1 MFSSLKSL
9 GALNKYFT
17 KYKYYILGGILFIAI
32 SNYFRVLQP
41 QYFRE
46 AMDMIIETVPMYS
59 LVKGSSHAH
68 IMQEFIVL
76 NLIWFGIF
84 VIVQALIMGVFMFFM
99 RQTIIVMSRL
109 VEYDMRKELYAH
121 AQYLD
126 TTYYKKHSTG
136 DLMARMTEDVSR
148 VRQYLGPA
156 LLYGFNLIT
165 LFVLVIYAMFDV
177 NPTLAIYTLI
187 PLPFLSWSIF
197 KVSEKINIWSTAIQ
211 TQLSRLSSISLEI
224 FAGIRD
230 VKSYAQEQ
238 RMGEF
243 FASESEIYLQKN
255 MKRVKVESLFFP
267 IILFVI
273 GISSALTLWVGGK
286 QVMAGEITPGNIA
299 EFFIYITL
307 LTWPITSLGW
317 TASLVQQAAA
327 SQTRINEFMSSD
339 ISFKNGEAPI
349 HKITEDIEFRNVS
362 LIYPDTGIEAVKNVS
377 FTISKGSK
385 TAIIG
390 ETASGKSTIAY
401 LMMQMYRPT
410 SGEILVGDKNIASYS
425 IKSWRDHIGYVPQD
439 SFLFSDSV
447 SNNIGFGLRNDH
459 VQEDVE
465 KYAAYASVHDDILN
479 LPKTYETVVGER
491 GVTLSGGQKQR
502 ISIARSLIGEPDL
515 LILDNSLSAVDT
527 DTELRI
533 ASYLNNFEGSKTM
546 IIITQRINNIFQ
558 YDRIITMSEGRVIE
572 NGNHEELMA
581 SKGYYYNLYRKLNED
596 GSVG

>member
-1 MFSSLKSL
+1 MSSSLKSL

-17 KYKYYILGGILFIAI
+17 KYKYHILGGILFIAI

-59 LVKGSSHAH
+59 LVKGASNAH
-68 IMQEFIVL
+68 IMQEYIVL
-76 NLIWFGIF
+76 NLIWFGLF
-84 VIVQALIMGVFMFFM
+84 VIAQAFVMGIFMYFM

-109 VEYDMRKELYAH
+109 VEYDMRMEL
-121 AQYLD
+121 
-126 TTYYKKHSTG
+126 
-136 DLMARMTEDVSR
+136 SR

-156 LLYGFNLIT
+156 LLYGINLIS
-165 LFVLVIYAMFDV
+165 LFVFVIYAMFDV
-177 NPTLAIYTLI
+177 NPKLAIYTLI

-197 KVSEKINIWSTAIQ
+197 KVSEQINVRSTVIQ
-211 TQLSRLSSISLEI
+211 AQLSRLSSIALEI
-224 FAGIRD
+224 FSGIRD

-243 FASESEIYLQKN
+243 FAKESEDYLQKN
-255 MKRVKVESLFFP
+255 IKRIKVDSLFFP

-273 GISSALTLWVGGK
+273 GISSVLTLWVGGQ
-286 QVMAGEITPGNIA
+286 QVMAGEVTPGNIA

-307 LTWPITSLGW
+307 LTWPITALGW

-327 SQTRINEFMSSD
+327 SQTRINEFMDSK
-339 ISFKNGEAPI
+339 ISFENGAHSMNRI
-349 HKITEDIEFRNVS
+349 SDDIEFKNVT
-362 LIYPDTGIEAVKNVS
+362 LTYPDTGIVAVKDVS
-377 FTISKGSK
+377 FTIPKGSK

-401 LMMQMYRPT
+401 LLMQMYRPT
-410 SGEILVGDKNIASYS
+410 AGEILVGDKNISEYT
-425 IKSWRDHIGYVPQD
+425 IKNWRDHIGYVPQD

-447 SNNIGFGLRNDH
+447 SNNIGFGLKEDY
-459 VQEDVE
+459 VQDEVE
-465 KYAAYASVHDDILN
+465 RYAAYASVHEDILS

-527 DTELRI
+527 DTELKI
-533 ASYLNNFEGSKTM
+533 ASYLNSFDEDKTM
-546 IIITQRINNIFQ
+546 VIITQRINNIFQ
-558 YDRIITMSEGRVIE
+558 YDQIITMSEGRVIE
-572 NGNHEELMA
+572 HGSHEELMA
-581 SKGYYYNLYRKLNED
+581 ANGYYWGLWRKMNGE
-596 GSVG
+596 G

>member
-1 MFSSLKSL
+1 MSSSLKSL

-17 KYKYYILGGILFIAI
+17 KYKYHILGGILFIAI

-59 LVKGSSHAH
+59 LGKGASNAH
-68 IMQEFIVL
+68 IMQEYIVL
-76 NLIWFGIF
+76 NLIWFGLF
-84 VIVQALIMGVFMFFM
+84 VIAQAFVMGIFMYFM

-156 LLYGFNLIT
+156 LLYGINLIS
-165 LFVLVIYAMFDV
+165 LFVFVIYAMFDV
-177 NPTLAIYTLI
+177 NPKLAIYTLI

-197 KVSEKINIWSTAIQ
+197 KVSEQINVRSTAIQ
-211 TQLSRLSSISLEI
+211 AQLSRLSSIALEI
-224 FAGIRD
+224 FSGIRD

-243 FASESEIYLQKN
+243 FAKESEDYLQKN
-255 MKRVKVESLFFP
+255 IKRIKVDSLFFP

-273 GISSALTLWVGGK
+273 GISSVLTLWVGGQ
-286 QVMAGEITPGNIA
+286 QVMAGEVTPGNIA

-307 LTWPITSLGW
+307 LTWPITALGW

-327 SQTRINEFMSSD
+327 SQTRINEFMDSK
-339 ISFKNGEAPI
+339 ISFENGAHSMNRI
-349 HKITEDIEFRNVS
+349 SDDIEFKNVT
-362 LIYPDTGIEAVKNVS
+362 LTYPDTGIVAVKDVS
-377 FTISKGSK
+377 FTIPKGSK

-401 LMMQMYRPT
+401 LLMQMYRPT
-410 SGEILVGDKNIASYS
+410 AGEILVGDKNISEYT
-425 IKSWRDHIGYVPQD
+425 IKNWRDHIGYVPQD

-447 SNNIGFGLRNDH
+447 SNNIGFGLKEDY
-459 VQEDVE
+459 VQDEVE
-465 KYAAYASVHDDILN
+465 RYAAYASVHEDILS

-527 DTELRI
+527 DTELKI
-533 ASYLNNFEGSKTM
+533 ASYLNSFDEDKTM
-546 IIITQRINNIFQ
+546 VIITQRINNIFQ
-558 YDRIITMSEGRVIE
+558 YDQIITMSEGRVIE
-572 NGNHEELMA
+572 HGSHEELMA
-581 SKGYYYNLYRKLNED
+581 ANGYYWGLWRKMNGE
-596 GSVG
+596 G